1 MQRQSITEGVIKY
14 NTSKQV
20 KKNSVNLRD
29 FRTIEKY
36 RHKLNRLNLIGC
48 YENGIG
54 FGNISMIGRDSK
66 ILITASQTGHLKSL
80 KPKHYAKLLKYNV
93 NTMTLRYEG
102 VGKAS
107 SETLTHCSLY
117 ESIKGAKAVIHI
129 HNEKLWRSLMD
140 AGYPTVDAAVEYGTK
155 EMADAVKELFKNMG
169 KKSGIF
175 ATAGHFEGV
184 FVFADSVEAAYRL
197 LLRITTAS
205 KFHVLTV

>member
-1 MQRQSITEGVIKY
+1 MLEGVIKY

-29 FRTIEKY
+29 FRTLEKY
-36 RHKLNRLNLIGC
+36 RRKLNRLNLIGC

-54 FGNISMIGRDSK
+54 YGNISMIGREGK

-80 KPKHYAKLLKYNV
+80 KPKHYAKLLKYDV
-93 NTMTLRYEG
+93 GTMTLRYEG

-107 SETLTHCSLY
+107 SETLTHCSLF
-117 ESIKGAKAVIHI
+117 ESIKGAKAVIHV

-140 AGYPTVDAAVEYGTK
+140 AGYPTVDAAIEYGTK
-155 EMADAVKELFKNMG
+155 EMANAVKELFKNKG
-169 KKSGIF
+169 KKNGIF

-184 FVFADSVEAAYRL
+184 FVFASDIKSAYGLVYKKHRL
-197 LLRITTAS
+197 KLI
-205 KFHVLTV
+205 

>member
-20 KKNSVNLRD
+20 KKNSVNVLD

-36 RHKLNRLNLIGC
+36 RRKLNRLNLIGC
-48 YENGIG
+48 YKNGIG
-54 FGNISMIGRDSK
+54 FGNISMIGRDGK

-80 KPKHYAKLLKYNV
+80 RPKHYAKLIKYDV
-93 NTMTLRYEG
+93 DTMTLRYEG
-102 VGKAS
+102 IGKAS

-117 ESIKGAKAVIHI
+117 ESIKGAKAVIHV
-129 HNEKLWRSLMD
+129 HNEKLWHSLMD

-155 EMADAVKELFKNMG
+155 EMAGAVKELFKKSG
-169 KKSGIF
+169 KTSGIF

-184 FVFADSVEAAYRL
+184 FVFADSLKAAYRL
-197 LLRITTAS
+197 LTMKVMTL
-205 KFHVLTV
+205 

>member
-1 MQRQSITEGVIKY
+1 MQKPSITEGVIKY

-20 KKNSVNLRD
+20 KKNSVNVQD

-36 RHKLNRLNLIGC
+36 RRKLNRLNLIGC

-54 FGNISMIGRDSK
+54 FGNISMIGRNGK

-80 KPKHYAKLLKYNV
+80 KPKHYAKLLKYDV

-102 VGKAS
+102 IGKAS

-117 ESIKGAKAVIHI
+117 ESIKGAKAVIHV
-129 HNEKLWRSLMD
+129 HNEKLWQALMD
-140 AGYPTVDAAVEYGTK
+140 TGYPTVDAAVEYGTK
-155 EMADAVKELFKNMG
+155 EMADAVKELFKKSS

-184 FVFADSVEAAYRL
+184 FVFAENIEAAYRL
-197 LLRITTAS
+197 LITKAIT
-205 KFHVLTV
+205 L